1 MVNRVSGVAMVIWF
15 CMTAA
20 MLGACSSDSDNDTT
34 ERVSSR
40 SYSGHATDEDAN
52 NFVSVYPETV
62 GTRLD
67 DCKTCHRAGVA
78 GTDTATIY
86 NVCDY
91 CHLLEF
97 PDDRLQ
103 TGVPETFE
111 DTLNVY
117 GLAYAD
123 AGRDQRALRII
134 RFADT
139 DEDGYTNDA
148 EIRDL
153 RYPGDAESRPDQP
166 LAPVIELAS
175 SDIEAMPVHQQ
186 FMLMVTT
193 QQQFDD
199 YVTYGGVTVAD
210 LLDAAG
216 VDLSGA
222 EGITVFAPDGF
233 GKDFSMEDITRQF
246 PKGTFYQTPVFADPL
261 MELVNYPDPLPAAYR
276 NGEEIPDVLRLM
288 LAYARD
294 GERLDAAYYES
305 GSGKLNGE
313 GPFRLVIPQS
323 VPSRPDRGKSYG
335 PYKDGWD
342 YSSAID
348 HNAGACVRGAC
359 VIRVNPMPE
368 GYEEYDWKNGWSLIE
383 DGTVIIYGRGVT
395 QVR

>member
-1 MVNRVSGVAMVIWF
+1 MNRAKGLALVIGF
-15 CMTAA
+15 CVMAA
-20 MLGACSSDSDNDTT
+20 MLGACSSGSDDDGG

-40 SYSGHATDEDAN
+40 SYSGHETDEDAN
-52 NFVSVYPETV
+52 NLVSVYPDTV

-67 DCKTCHRAGVA
+67 DCKTCHRAGVE
-78 GTDTATIY
+78 GTDTETVY

-97 PDDRLQ
+97 PNERLK
-103 TGVPETFE
+103 TGVPATFE
-111 DTLNVY
+111 DTLNPY

-123 AGRDQRALRII
+123 AGRDRAALRRI
-134 RFADT
+134 RAADA
-139 DEDGYTNDA
+139 DGDGYTSDA
-148 EIRDL
+148 EIREL
-153 RYPGDAESRPDQP
+153 RYPGDPGSRPDQP
-166 LAPVIELAS
+166 LAPVIELTSA
-175 SDIEAMPVHQQ
+175 DIEAMPVHEQ

-210 LLDAAG
+210 LLAAAG

-233 GKDFSMEDITRQF
+233 GKDFSMEEIAREF
-246 PKGTFYQTPVFADPL
+246 PRGTFYQTPVFPDPL
-261 MELVNYPDPLPAAYR
+261 MELVNYPDPLPAPYQD
-276 NGEEIPDVLRLM
+276 GEEIPDLLRLM
-288 LAYARD
+288 LAYTRD
-294 GERLDAAYYES
+294 GERLETSYYES
-305 GSGKLNGE
+305 GSGKLTGE
-313 GPFRLVIPQS
+313 GPFRLIIPQS

-342 YSSAID
+342 YGPSID

-359 VIRVNPMPE
+359 VIRVNPMPA

-383 DGTVIIYGRGVT
+383 DGKVVIYGHGVT
-395 QVR
+395 PIP